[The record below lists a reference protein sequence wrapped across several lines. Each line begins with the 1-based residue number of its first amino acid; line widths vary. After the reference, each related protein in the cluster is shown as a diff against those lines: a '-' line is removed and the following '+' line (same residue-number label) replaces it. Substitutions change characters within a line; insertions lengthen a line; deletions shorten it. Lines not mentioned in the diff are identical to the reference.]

1 MAVFYKWLKGCTE
14 GASLTSKQWS
24 YVTWGNNG
32 TKTEGEGESQ
42 HEVLDT
48 PTTNAMP
55 KLYVSAGKEDNP
67 EDTPIQ
73 DLGYFL
79 TNKMPTPWFDSDFV
93 ERKTLYF
100 VNNAAEDS
108 RLTGED
114 AVDNTSF
121 RQQEDFQ
128 ITSTTNVSIKAI
140 DKKIHLQTNFKL
152 DKDGNV
158 ETNKN
163 FTLKEALAVLNTC
176 QVGGDAGDFTDP
188 NKKLDGKKFS
198 VTGNSYFDGMI
209 KASQQCEAQWFNATS
224 DARAKE
230 NLQPATY
237 SALEVID
244 KLPIYTYNYK
254 NNTETVT
261 GILAQDLLIAQPKEL
276 ELVSNINASGENN
289 DYMSIKN
296 DKLMFVLMKAI
307 QEQQEQ
313 IKKLQSEIENLKKT
327 M

>member
-1 MAVFYKWLKGCTE
+1 MAVFYKWLKGCE
-14 GASLTSKQWS
+14 SGASLDVGQWS
-24 YVTWGNNG
+24 YIAWGGKTGSISGVENVASDTNITPGTW
-32 TKTEGEGESQ
+32 TTEIMPTLQVSIGRKEESQ
-42 HEVLDT
+42 LSDV
-48 PTTNAMP
+48 
-55 KLYVSAGKEDNP
+55 
-67 EDTPIQ
+67 
-73 DLGYFL
+73 GYFL
-79 TNKMPTPWFDSDFV
+79 TNKMPTPWFESDFV
-93 ERKTLYF
+93 EKKTLYF
-100 VNNAAEDS
+100 VNDATEGS
-108 RLTGED
+108 RLTGEGS
-114 AVDNTSF
+114 VNNTSLH
-121 RQQEDFQ
+121 QGDDFQ
-128 ITSTTNVSIKAI
+128 ITSTTNVSIKAT
-140 DKKIHLQTNFKL
+140 DKEIHLQTNFKL

-176 QVGGDAGDFTDP
+176 QVGGNAGDFTDS
-188 NKKLDGKKFS
+188 NKNLENKKFS
-198 VTGNSYFDGMI
+198 VTGDSYFDGMI
-209 KASQQCEAQWFNATS
+209 KVSQQCEAQWFNATS

-237 SALEVID
+237 SALELID

-313 IKKLQSEIENLKKT
+313 IKELKSEIENLKKT
-327 M
+327 I

>member
-1 MAVFYKWLKGCTE
+1 MAVFYKWLKGCE
-14 GASLTSKQWS
+14 SGASLDVGQWS
-24 YVTWGNNG
+24 YITWGGKTGSTSGVENVASDTDTTPG
-32 TKTEGEGESQ
+32 TWTTEIMPTLQVSIGRKEES
-42 HEVLDT
+42 
-48 PTTNAMP
+48 
-55 KLYVSAGKEDNP
+55 KLNDV
-67 EDTPIQ
+67 
-73 DLGYFL
+73 GYFL
-79 TNKMPTPWFDSDFV
+79 TNKMPTPWFESDFV
-93 ERKTLYF
+93 ENKILYF
-100 VNNAAEDS
+100 
-108 RLTGED
+108 T
-114 AVDNTSF
+114 DNEPAGSSFSDVEHTSF
-121 RQQEDFQ
+121 QQQEDFQ
-128 ITSTTNVSIKAI
+128 ITSTTNVSIKAT
-140 DKKIHLQTNFKL
+140 DKEIHLQTNFKL

-176 QVGGDAGDFTDP
+176 QVGGNAGDFTDS
-188 NKKLDGKKFS
+188 NKNLENKKFS
-198 VTGNSYFDGMI
+198 VTGDSYFDGMI
-209 KASQQCEAQWFNATS
+209 KVSQQCEAQWFNATS

-237 SALEVID
+237 SALELID

-313 IKKLQSEIENLKKT
+313 IKELKSEIENLKKT
-327 M
+327 I